1 MPSKNPD
8 LREELL
14 MPSTI
19 EDIDAAMLNY
29 IDNTLDIFT
38 RTNKGWKK
46 VPVIWVAAERAAQIK
61 QHKDLRDTDGS
72 MIYPVMT
79 LERNSIV
86 KDLSDKGSI
95 YGNIPPV
102 KDAKRGSIT
111 VARRINQD
119 KTGNFANA
127 DSKRLY
133 KQINFKTKK
142 KNNKVV
148 YETYTIPL
156 PVYINVSYVVSIVTE
171 YQEQMNDIITPF
183 ITTPGG
189 INYFQLR
196 RNGHVY
202 EGFIDSEFS
211 ADNTVDDLGDQER
224 KFTTDIS
231 IKVLGHIIGENKN
244 QESPKIVKRQNAV
257 EVKIPRE
264 YVIFG
269 DPPELSGSKGFY
281 RP

>member
-1 MPSKNPD
+1 MPNKDPN

-72 MIYPVMT
+72 MIYPVIT
-79 LERNSIV
+79 LERNSIT

-102 KDAKRGSIT
+102 NDAKRGSIT

-211 ADNTVDDLGDQER
+211 ANNTVNDLGDQER
-224 KFTTDIS
+224 KFTTDIN

-244 QESPKIVKRQNAV
+244 QDSPKIVKRQNAV

-264 YVIFG
+264 HVIFG

>member
-1 MPSKNPD
+1 MPDKDPN

-19 EDIDAAMLNY
+19 EDIDAAMLDY
-29 IDNTLDIFT
+29 ITNTLDIST

-72 MIYPVMT
+72 VIYPVIT
-79 LERNSIV
+79 LERNSIT

-95 YGNIPPV
+95 YANIPPV
-102 KDAKRGSIT
+102 KDAKKGSIT
-111 VARRINQD
+111 VARRIQQK
-119 KTGNFANA
+119 KTSEFSNA
-127 DSKRLY
+127 DSKRLF
-133 KQINFKTKK
+133 KQVNFKTSKIK
-142 KNNKVV
+142 DKVV

-156 PVYINVSYVVSIVTE
+156 PVYINVAYVVSIVTE

-202 EGFIDSEFS
+202 EGFIDAEFS
-211 ADNTVDDLGDQER
+211 ANNTVNDLGEQER
-224 KFTTDIS
+224 KFTTDIN
-231 IKVLGHIIGENKN
+231 IKVLGHIFGEDKN
-244 QESPKIVKRQNAV
+244 QESPKIVKRENAV
-257 EVKIPRE
+257 EVRIPRE
-264 YVIFG
+264 HVVFG
-269 DPPELSGSKGFY
+269 DLPELSDDKGFY
-281 RP
+281 RS

>member
-1 MPSKNPD
+1 MPNKDPN

-19 EDIDAAMLNY
+19 EDIDAAMLDY
-29 IDNTLDIFT
+29 ITNTLDIST

-61 QHKDLRDTDGS
+61 QHKGLRDADGS
-72 MIYPVMT
+72 IIYPVIT
-79 LERNSIV
+79 LERNSIA

-102 KDAKRGSIT
+102 NDAKKGSIT
-111 VARRINQD
+111 VARRINQG

-127 DSKRLY
+127 SSKRLY
-133 KQINFKTKK
+133 NQINFKTKK

-156 PVYINVSYVVSIVTE
+156 PIYINVSYVVSIVTE
-171 YQEQMNDIITPF
+171 YQQQMNDVVTPF

-211 ADNTVDDLGDQER
+211 ANNTVDDLGEQER
-224 KFTTDIS
+224 KFTTDIN

-264 YVIFG
+264 HVIFG
-269 DPPELSGSKGFY
+269 DPPELSGNKGFY
-281 RP
+281 KP

>member
-1 MPSKNPD
+1 MPNKDPN

-19 EDIDAAMLNY
+19 EDIDAAMLDY
-29 IDNTLDIFT
+29 VDNTLDIFT

-61 QHKDLRDTDGS
+61 QHKDLRAKDGS
-72 MIYPVMT
+72 IIYPVIT
-79 LERNSIV
+79 LERNSIT
-86 KDLSDKGSI
+86 KDLSDKGSV

-102 KDAKRGSIT
+102 NDAKRGSIT

-127 DSKRLY
+127 NSKRLY
-133 KQINFKTKK
+133 NQINFKTKK
-142 KNNKVV
+142 QNKKVV

-156 PVYINVSYVVSIVTE
+156 PVYVNVSYVVSIVTE
-171 YQEQMNDIITPF
+171 YQQQMNDIMTPF

-211 ADNTVDDLGDQER
+211 ANNTVADLGDQER
-224 KFTTDIS
+224 KFTTDIN

-264 YVIFG
+264 HVIFG
-269 DPPELSGSKGFY
+269 DPPELSGNKGFY
-281 RP
+281 KP